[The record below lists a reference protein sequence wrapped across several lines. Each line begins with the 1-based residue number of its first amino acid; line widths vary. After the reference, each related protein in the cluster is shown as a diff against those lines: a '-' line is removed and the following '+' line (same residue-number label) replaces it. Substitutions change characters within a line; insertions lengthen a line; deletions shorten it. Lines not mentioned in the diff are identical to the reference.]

1 MKIGIDSYCFHR
13 FFGEVYDG
21 QVQPEKMWKV
31 DDFLEIA
38 KKLDVD
44 GVSLESC
51 FFPSFEESYLVELKA
66 KLDAYGFER
75 VYAWGHPSGL
85 ERGQNQELYEDLC
98 ASIPRARRI
107 GAEVMRVC
115 GSSGAFFHEPHQPQ
129 IKALIAQFREAMKI
143 ADAYGVKLAMEN
155 HQDYNADE
163 MLQIVEGVAHPNFGV
178 TFDTGNFIR
187 VLDDPNSA
195 VEKLAKHTL
204 ATHIKDVLVNP
215 EAKAND
221 WFFFSSTPVGYGL
234 VDTVKVAKTLRQA
247 DYQGLFAIEIDFPHP
262 NWTGFEEEMVSM
274 SVKKLRDI
282 RNTMI

>member
-1 MKIGIDSYCFHR
+1 MKIGIDNYCFHR

-21 QVQPEKMWKV
+21 QEHPEKMWTM
-31 DDFLEIA
+31 DDFLEFA
-38 KKLDVD
+38 KKLGVD

-85 ERGQNQELYEDLC
+85 ERGQNQELFEDLC
-98 ASIPRARRI
+98 ASIPRAKLI

-115 GSSGAFFHEPHQPQ
+115 GSSGSFVHEPHQPQ
-129 IKALIAQFREAMKI
+129 IKALIAQFKVAMRI
-143 ADAYGVKLAMEN
+143 ADACGVKLAMEN

-163 MLQIVEGVAHPNFGV
+163 MLQIVEGVNHSNFGV

-187 VLDDPNSA
+187 VLDDPGSA
-195 VEKLAKHTL
+195 VEKLAKYTM

-221 WFFFSSTPVGYGL
+221 WFFFSSTPAGYGL
-234 VDTVKVAKTLRQA
+234 VDMMKVAKTLKQV

-262 NWTGFEEEMVSM
+262 NWTGYEEEMVSM
-274 SVKKLRDI
+274 SVKKLRNI
-282 RNTMI
+282 RKAIF